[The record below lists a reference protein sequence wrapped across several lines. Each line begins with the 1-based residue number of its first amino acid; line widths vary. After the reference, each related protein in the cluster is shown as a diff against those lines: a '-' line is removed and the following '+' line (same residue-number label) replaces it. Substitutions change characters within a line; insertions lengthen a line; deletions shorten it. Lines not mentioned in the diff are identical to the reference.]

1 MKNLFVLF
9 MCISLAVLSSSCEK
23 LFNKDDPTELG
34 GDQSPM
40 GEVGAHT
47 SSSSMEIVGVSN
59 FDATVKSL
67 SDGVSSFDCSA
78 TVKNEMLKNMVAN
91 MPGITIEGDV
101 VTATNKEFK
110 VTKEGI
116 EYKSGPG
123 AGILVR
129 YDSKVG
135 DTYPIGSTGRE
146 RKVVSKTDQNDYE
159 YGFYLIKV
167 IKVEEDLSQLKGSA
181 GITKVTYIA
190 NHKYGLVGVLFT
202 FDDQTDAEFPIYSSG
217 EN

>member
-1 MKNLFVLF
+1 MKKLYVLLLS
-9 MCISLAVLSSSCEK
+9 ISLSVLCSSCEK
-23 LFNKDDPTELG
+23 LFNNDDPNELG
-34 GDQSPM
+34 GEQSPI
-40 GEVGAHT
+40 GDVGAHA
-47 SSSSMEIVGVSN
+47 SSSSMEIAGVSN
-59 FDATVKSL
+59 FDATVMSL
-67 SDGVSSFDCSA
+67 KDGVSSFDCSA
-78 TVKNEMLKNMVAN
+78 TVKNEWLKIMVADV
-91 MPGITIEGDV
+91 PGITIEGDV
-101 VTATNKEFK
+101 VTATNREFK
-110 VTKEGI
+110 ITKEGI
-116 EYKSGPG
+116 ECKSGTG

-146 RKVVSKTDQNDYE
+146 RKVVSKTDLNDYE

-167 IKVEEDLSQLKGSA
+167 IKVEEDLSYLKGIS

-202 FDDQTDAEFPIYSSG
+202 FDDQSGAEFPIYSSG